1 MNRIVPRTAFLSRY
15 NAEPLCKKHNLVDI
29 LMIVF
34 MGVLCG

>member
-15 NAEPLCKKHNLVDI
+15 NAEPLCKKHNLVDMM
-29 LMIVF
+29 LVF